1 MAEFT
6 LIISDNDEAELVVTH
21 EDQKFESLLSDELV
35 MDWLHHLEAG
45 DSSSEE
51 AQVLRAC
58 L

>member
-21 EDQKFESLLSDELV
+21 EDQKFESLLADEV
-35 MDWLHHLEAG
+35 VTDWLHHLEA
-45 DSSSEE
+45 DSSEE
-51 AQVLRAC
+51 TQSLRAC